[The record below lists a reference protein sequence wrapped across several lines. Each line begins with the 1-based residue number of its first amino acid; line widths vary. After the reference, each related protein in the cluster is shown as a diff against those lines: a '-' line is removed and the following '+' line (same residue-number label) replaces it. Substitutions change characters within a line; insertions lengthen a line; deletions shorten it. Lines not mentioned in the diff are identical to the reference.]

1 MHYEAPAASR
11 LDAEMTKVLSWFATD
26 LKLDPVRK
34 AGIAYLW
41 FVTLHPFEGGNGR
54 IARAIAD
61 MALARADGTSHRFYS
76 MSRQIAQERK
86 AYYTQFERQQKGGVD
101 ITSWLSWFLHCFS
114 RAVVTAE
121 NTQMLI
127 RHRIEGYAG
136 TRRPPRSDSKSGR
149 RTKYQLPS
157 GYGTRT
163 GAIW

>member
-1 MHYEAPAASR
+1 
-11 LDAEMTKVLSWFATD
+11 
-26 LKLDPVRK
+26 
-34 AGIAYLW
+34 
-41 FVTLHPFEGGNGR
+41 
-54 IARAIAD
+54 
-61 MALARADGTSHRFYS
+61 MALARADGTSHGFYS

-136 TRRPPRSDSKSGR
+136 TRRPPRSDSNPGGGRSTGYRLITAQELEQSGDGL
-149 RTKYQLPS
+149 TNMVL
-157 GYGTRT
+157 
-163 GAIW
+163 AI